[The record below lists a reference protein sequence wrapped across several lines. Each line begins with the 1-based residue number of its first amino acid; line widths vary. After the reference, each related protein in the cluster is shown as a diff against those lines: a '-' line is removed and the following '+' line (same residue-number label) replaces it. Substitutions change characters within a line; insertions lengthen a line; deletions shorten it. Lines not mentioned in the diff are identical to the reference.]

1 MNSLPSQFEDLKKYK
16 REAVELMNKKVHELE
31 HRCKDAEVSVN
42 ELRSNNDNDHIAM
55 KTTMDKY
62 ESSVTRGKNPY
73 TVRL

>member
-1 MNSLPSQFEDLKKYK
+1 MH
-16 REAVELMNKKVHELE
+16 KKVHELE